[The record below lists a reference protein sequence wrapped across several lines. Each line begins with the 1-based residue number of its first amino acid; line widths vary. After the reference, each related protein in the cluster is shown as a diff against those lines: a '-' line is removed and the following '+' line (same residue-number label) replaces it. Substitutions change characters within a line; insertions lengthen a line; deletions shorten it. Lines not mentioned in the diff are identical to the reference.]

1 MANEFQEY
9 IKLNKSSGEVKV
21 KGDLSVETLNK
32 NPVQDIVIEQGVSD
46 IWTYRKW
53 SSGVSECWGN
63 LTTTQTFTK
72 SAHGSTELYKND
84 ELIDV
89 ADFPSGLFI
98 NTPQLYLTAHG
109 VDGYFV
115 FITKSSSP
123 STTNIKGLS
132 LFRAKSTESKNY
144 NVNISVKGRWKNK

>member
-21 KGDLSVETLNK
+21 NGDLSVETLNK

-72 SAHGSTELYKND
+72 TAYGSTGLYRND
-84 ELIDV
+84 NSIDV

-98 NTPQLYLTAHG
+98 DIPQVYLTAYG
-109 VDGYFV
+109 IGGYFV
-115 FITKSSSP
+115 FAMKGSSP
-123 STTNIKGLS
+123 STTNINS
-132 LFRAKSTESKNY
+132 FTLFRIKTTENRDFK
-144 NVNISVKGRWKNK
+144 VNISAKGRWKK

>member
-9 IKLNKSSGEVKV
+9 IKLNKASGEVNV

-32 NPVQDIVIEQGVSD
+32 NSVRDVVIEQGVSD

-89 ADFPSGLFI
+89 PDFPSGLFI

-144 NVNISVKGRWKNK
+144 NVNISVKGRWKK